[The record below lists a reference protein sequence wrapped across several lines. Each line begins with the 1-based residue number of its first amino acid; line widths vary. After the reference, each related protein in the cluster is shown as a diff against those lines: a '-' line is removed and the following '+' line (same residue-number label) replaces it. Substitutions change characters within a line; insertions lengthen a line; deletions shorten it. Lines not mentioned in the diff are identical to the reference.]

1 MTFGTM
7 NRLTG
12 RMNRPAKTFRYNLLL
27 TTTAISL
34 LCAVSDSVAQ
44 SAPPAQNEAAA
55 TRGVAR
61 AFNIPAQPLA
71 GALSAFSR
79 QSGLQ
84 VTQAAGTARGVS
96 GNAVIG
102 SFTPDQALARLLSG
116 TGINYRISGD
126 NAAVIGE
133 SAGSSA
139 AAAASGDGS
148 TVLDTITVVGRGDR
162 NAATGSGF
170 QGTPDWVYEAP
181 ASVSVV
187 SREAIQNSGARNAR
201 DLLDNVAGVY
211 ANRSEG
217 QNPGISVNVRGLQ
230 DQNRVITSIDGV
242 RQNFQ
247 RSGHGS
253 SSLVYVDPA
262 LLRTI
267 DIEKSGNARA
277 GSAGALAGVVNFRT
291 LEAGDVIKSGETMGG
306 FLDIGTGTNAH
317 NFEGS
322 AAGAMQFSDS
332 FSFLGAASLKRFG
345 EYDPGKNGELKLFN
359 DYFAQYFTRTLNSN
373 NALVFTGSESAS
385 GLAKFEMQPLD
396 DLSVTASW
404 LHHRSTSSQGY
415 YLPEGVEEI
424 DVQAT
429 DQTVINDTVSLTGHW
444 DPDSDLIDLKA
455 QLSFN
460 RLDNKETRG
469 SASRMGTTYEDAVN
483 YRMETWGGS
492 IENTS
497 LFTLPVG
504 ELSLNYGV
512 EAFHDKAKTTGASMM
527 DELNVIDY
535 SFGYKGTNPTGS
547 RTVASSFTS
556 ATLEH
561 DDWLE
566 VTAGLRYDHY
576 NMSGSTTVHSP
587 LRWRA
592 VPQAPVAISVPGA
605 CFTYPASVL
614 AVPSFMTY
622 INSQVATGATW
633 DLASRTLC
641 AVPTIKYVP
650 QADLQVPYIESTE
663 INVDRSEGAWLPS
676 ATIAV
681 KPFEWL
687 QPFVS
692 YSKTFRPPTIMESL
706 FAGGHPMAPP
716 GAYAPNSS
724 LIAERG
730 ETWEIG
736 ANIRQDGVFNDYDT
750 FRMKVVAFNRDI
762 DNYITM
768 GRVDRSDFA
777 TGTGSVATYSYG
789 SFVNL
794 VGTTKMRGVE
804 IEGSYDAGDYY
815 IGGSYTHLKADYA
828 SEYLYNG
835 KVDYAYAGM
844 VFEPPRY
851 KITLDGGL
859 RFFDERLVLGARA
872 NIVGDSKPAFGYLSN
887 TFVTDKY
894 TVFDIYGSYD
904 ISENA
909 KLRFTVKNVADKAY
923 VPALGYSALPAPGR
937 TFSASLNFTF

>member
-44 SAPPAQNEAAA
+44 SAPTAQNEAAA

-133 SAGSSA
+133 SAGSAA

-277 GSAGALAGVVNFRT
+277 GSAGALGGVVNFRT
-291 LEAGDVIKSGETMGG
+291 LEAGDVIKPGETMGG

-332 FSFLGAASLKRFG
+332 FSFLGAASHKRFG

-444 DPDSDLIDLKA
+444 DPDSDLVDLKA

-460 RLDNKETRG
+460 RLANQELRG
-469 SASRMGTTYEDAVN
+469 SATRMGNTYEDNVD
-483 YRMETWGGS
+483 YLMETWGGS

-497 LFTLPVG
+497 LFSLPFG
-504 ELSLNYGV
+504 DLSINYGV
-512 EAFHDKAKTTGASMM
+512 EAFRDKATTTGAAMM
-527 DELNVIDY
+527 DDFNVIDY
-535 SFGYKGTNPTGS
+535 SFGYKGTNPTGT
-547 RTVASSFTS
+547 RTVTSGFTS

-561 DDWLE
+561 DDWLS

-576 NMSGSTTVHSP
+576 RLSGSTTVHSP
-587 LRWRA
+587 LRWISQPPTPVKQPNTCTI
-592 VPQAPVAISVPGA
+592 VPVGFPQFIIDGDVANGSIWDPVTRQLCTVKTVLVPNPDLPAI
-605 CFTYPASVL
+605 
-614 AVPSFMTY
+614 
-622 INSQVATGATW
+622 
-633 DLASRTLC
+633 D
-641 AVPTIKYVP
+641 
-650 QADLQVPYIESTE
+650 STD
-663 INVDRSEGAWLPS
+663 ISIDRSEGAWLPS
-676 ATIAV
+676 MTVAV
-681 KPFEWL
+681 KPFEWF

-692 YSKTFRPPTIMESL
+692 YSRSLRPPTVMESL
-706 FAGGHPMAPP
+706 FSGGHPMAPP
-716 GAYAPNSS
+716 GAYAPNPS

-730 ETWEIG
+730 ETWEVG
-736 ANIRQDGVFNDYDT
+736 ANFTQDGVFTEYDSLR
-750 FRMKVVAFNRDI
+750 FKVVGFQRDI
-762 DNYITM
+762 ENYITM
-768 GRVDRSDFA
+768 GRVNRQDFA
-777 TGTGSVATYSYG
+777 TGSGTTATYSYG

-794 VGTTKMRGVE
+794 VGNTRMRGVE
-804 IEGSYDAGDYY
+804 IEGSYDAGSYY

-835 KVDYAYAGM
+835 KIDYAYAGM

-859 RFFDERLVLGARA
+859 RFFDEKLVLGARA